1 MPNGFEDNMERE
13 ERINIPSFQTGGR
26 VRETGIAL
34 VHEGEYIMP
43 APGSEAEIEPAEM
56 TTRGV
61 INYYFPV
68 EIVIVGSLPEAEREA
83 IEMRIWEKLSDA
95 LERMA

>member
-1 MPNGFEDNMERE
+1 MPNDFEDDTTQ
-13 ERINIPSFQTGGR
+13 IPAYQSGGL

-43 APGSEAEIEPAEM
+43 APGSEAEIEPYDLSNQK
-56 TTRGV
+56 V

-68 EIVIVGSLPEAEREA
+68 EIIMVGSLPEQERELLEA
-83 IEMRIWEKLSDA
+83 RIWEKLSDA
-95 LERMA
+95 LDRMA

>member
-1 MPNGFEDNMERE
+1 MPDDFDSMEM
-13 ERINIPSFQTGGR
+13 NIPAFQTGGR

-43 APGSEAEIEPAEM
+43 APGSEAVIEPAQM
-56 TTRGV
+56 GGV

-68 EIVIVGSLPEAEREA
+68 EIIIVGSLPEAEREA
-83 IEMRIWEKLSDA
+83 IESRIWEKLHEA
-95 LERMA
+95 LQ

>member
-1 MPNGFEDNMERE
+1 MPDDFAE
-13 ERINIPSFQTGGR
+13 EAMNIPEFQSGGY

-43 APGSEAEIEPAEM
+43 APGSEAEIEPMAMSREQ
-56 TTRGV
+56 V

-68 EIVIVGSLPEAEREA
+68 EIVIVGSLSEEEREA
-83 IEMRIWEKLSDA
+83 IERRIWEKLTDA
-95 LERMA
+95 LERTA

>member
-1 MPNGFEDNMERE
+1 MPDDFAEEAIDIPEFQNGGF
-13 ERINIPSFQTGGR
+13 

-43 APGSEAEIEPAEM
+43 AIGSEAEIEPLAMSREQ
-56 TTRGV
+56 V

-68 EIVIVGSLPEAEREA
+68 EIVIVGSLSEEEREA
-83 IEMRIWEKLSDA
+83 IERRIWEKLTDA
-95 LERMA
+95 LERTA

>member
-1 MPNGFEDNMERE
+1 MANEFEPEQQE
-13 ERINIPSFQTGGR
+13 LPAFHAGGR
-26 VRETGIAL
+26 VRETGLAL

-56 TTRGV
+56 RDQGV

-68 EIVIVGSLPEAEREA
+68 EIVIVGTLPEEERQA
-83 IEMRIWEKLSDA
+83 IESRIWEKLHDA
-95 LERMA
+95 LERLP